1 MKFDISPTR
10 APTPATSQTRAGG
23 AVGVG
28 LLSAGCFSCTSSAGM
43 MDRDTSMEWWAWTSS
58 SHSSSSQASSHF
70 HGQHLRHRVA
80 GQIHKLLSLVVQE
93 LLSRLKY
100 LPGHSLGLGNPRTGN
115 HRSGILGAGSPGRNN
130 LRAGSL
136 GMDNF
141 KISNHSKTSKISS
154 RILKY

>member
-1 MKFDISPTR
+1 
-10 APTPATSQTRAGG
+10 
-23 AVGVG
+23 
-28 LLSAGCFSCTSSAGM
+28 
-43 MDRDTSMEWWAWTSS
+43 
-58 SHSSSSQASSHF
+58 
-70 HGQHLRHRVA
+70 
-80 GQIHKLLSLVVQE
+80 VQE

-141 KISNHSKTSKISS
+141 KISNHSLC
-154 RILKY
+154 LKSQLIPKS